1 MILALLDSLLE
12 NLGSLFFQLIE
23 SIESRLRP
31 YFDRYHTMKMDNF
44 IIRDW
49 EIEDDGRSKIL
60 VHPCRGQ
67 G

>member
-1 MILALLDSLLE
+1 LK
-12 NLGSLFFQLIE
+12 
-23 SIESRLRP
+23 P

-49 EIEDDGRSKIL
+49 EIEDDGRSKIM

-67 G
+67 A